1 VRRHD
6 TDWLS
11 LSLGGLYVVIAAVH
25 IGTEGTGSSADSLRW
40 FIPATMLVLGV
51 LGLVGATTR
60 GRTPAPATTVGS
72 YPAAPTSPTADT
84 TTVYRSAPAAA
95 EPGAAAGTDDGVAE
109 RDEVA
114 EPDEAATP
122 DEVAERDAPADPD
135 DVEHTSRLDD
145 ELTVR
150 LDGEQ
155 NQPSEPGEPADPA
168 PDGPGQPGKPPA
180 DD

>member
-60 GRTPAPATTVGS
+60 GRTPAPAATVGS

-84 TTVYRSAPAAA
+84 TTVYRSAPEAA
-95 EPGAAAGTDDGVAE
+95 EPAAATTYDDTAE

-114 EPDEAATP
+114 EPDETTDP
-122 DEVAERDAPADPD
+122 DQTTDEAADPD

-155 NQPSEPGEPADPA
+155 NRAREPGEPAEPT
-168 PDGPGQPGKPPA
+168 PEGPGQPGKPPA
-180 DD
+180 ND